1 MKPSGQGL
9 AYLLGSNRLVL
20 LLAVSLAMT
29 MAIGSAPADAARP
42 MVTGGNVV
50 FTADCD
56 VSTAVGTQNNVQLP
70 ANGKRIHSIQ
80 VILIGTGVGVGV
92 ARGETFDISGDQ
104 PPYNGAS
111 IRPTL
116 DSGETGT
123 ELGDGQVT
131 FKVEARDRH
140 GLTIY
145 LGVTTVNTTAGIGC
159 PQVEQALDWS
169 RP

>member
-1 MKPSGQGL
+1 MKPSGHGL

-80 VILIGTGVGVGV
+80 VILIGTGVR
-92 ARGETFDISGDQ
+92 RGETFDISGYQ

-123 ELGDGQVT
+123 ELGDGQVA
-131 FKVEARDRH
+131 FRVEAKDRH